1 MGVCGCG
8 CVCERES
15 IEKERERVVRGGV
28 GAVWDGVLVTHLCMS
43 ILMFVIFCIF
53 GWGVSD
59 TFVYEYINVCN
70 F

>member
-1 MGVCGCG
+1 M
-8 CVCERES
+8 
-15 IEKERERVVRGGV
+15 
-28 GAVWDGVLVTHLCMS
+28 THLCMS
-43 ILMFVIFCIF
+43 ILMFVIFSIF